1 MHCPPRHALDPVLRA
16 GRILAGSVRGIR
28 RGRVM
33 DVRMREVP
41 AQVVVT
47 EQRMVDQQSLERW
60 LPEAMARV
68 HKTAGSMA
76 AGTAEQP
83 YLLRDHV
90 GGEPVFIVIY
100 EGNPNEGETAVE
112 CCTPLH
118 ADGAAPDG
126 AATRTIPA
134 HREAYVRVL
143 KRTVQSGAGGA
154 VYLVME
160 HWMAGQGLEIAAA
173 PRETYWTDFHSP
185 RENDGVFDVAFPG
198 R

>member
-1 MHCPPRHALDPVLRA
+1 
-16 GRILAGSVRGIR
+16 
-28 RGRVM
+28 M
-33 DVRMREVP
+33 DVQLREVP

-83 YLLRDHV
+83 HLLR
-90 GGEPVFIVIY
+90 VFIVIY

-126 AATRTIPA
+126 AAARTIPA

-143 KRTVQSGAGGA
+143 KRTVQSGAVGD
-154 VYLVME
+154 VYVAIGNWIE
-160 HWMAGQGLEIAAA
+160 GQGLEIAAA
-173 PRETYWTDFHSP
+173 PRETYWTDFYSAAADD
-185 RENDGVFDVAFPG
+185 EVFDVAFPV